1 MLKRACLFCKPRLVT
16 VRTISSSSSSSSYTD
31 RHVSVI
37 LCDEIS
43 TLESLRK
50 HNALIITGGNSDNIF
65 VASKLISSYAS
76 FGKPN
81 LSSKVFDL
89 VRQRD
94 VFLWNS
100 IIKAH
105 FSNGDYPR
113 ALGFFF
119 SMLLSAQSFDH
130 FTAPMVVSACAE
142 LTWYD
147 IGRFVHGLV
156 SKHGG
161 FERNCAVGAS
171 LVYFYSKCGCL
182 KDACHMFDE
191 MPERDVVAWTAIIS
205 GHVQNTESE
214 RGLEY
219 LCKMHSVGSDDE
231 KLNART
237 LECGFQACTNLGALE
252 EGRCLHGFAV
262 KSGLASSSNVVKS
275 LIFSLYTKCGS
286 SAEAYVAFRELG
298 NEEDVFSWTSIIA
311 SLARSGNM
319 EGSFG
324 MFWEMQRK
332 GIQPDGVVIGC
343 LINELGKMM
352 LVAQGKAF
360 HGFVIRRCFAL
371 DVTVCNSLLSM
382 YCKFELLSVAE
393 KLFCGI
399 RDEGDKEAWT
409 TMVKGYGKMKCD
421 VKCIELFRKVLNLG
435 VEIDSASLVSVI
447 SSCSHIGAVIL
458 GKSLHCYA
466 VKTSFDLNTSVVNSL
481 IDLYG
486 KIGDLTVA
494 WRMFREADKSVVTW
508 NAMIASYAHCG
519 GSDKAIALFD
529 RMISEN
535 FKPSSITLVTALMAC
550 ANTGSLERGQKI
562 HHYITE
568 TEHELNLSLTTALI
582 DMYAKC
588 GQLEKSRQLFNAAE
602 QKDAVCWNV
611 IISGYGMHGDV
622 EAAIELFEQMEESD
636 VEPTGPTFL
645 ALLSACTHAGLVEQG
660 KSLFLKM
667 QQYNVKPNLK
677 HYSCLVD
684 LLSRS
689 GNLEEAETTVMSMPF
704 SPDGA
709 IWGTMLSSCMTHEEY
724 EMGIR
729 MAELAVGSDPQND
742 GYYIMLANMYSAAG
756 KWDEAERAREMM
768 KESGVGKKAGH
779 SVVY

>member
-1 MLKRACLFCKPRLVT
+1 MLMLKRACLLFKPRHIT
-16 VRTISSSSSSSSYTD
+16 VRTLSSSSSSSYID
-31 RHVSVI
+31 RHISAI
-37 LCDEIS
+37 LSDQIS

-65 VASKLISSYAS
+65 VASKLIQSYAS
-76 FGKPN
+76 FKKPN

-89 VRQRD
+89 VTQRD

-105 FSNGDYPR
+105 FSNGDYPK
-113 ALGFFF
+113 ALSFFF
-119 SMLLSAQSFDH
+119 SMLLSSQSLDH

-142 LTWYD
+142 LTWHE
-147 IGRFVHGLV
+147 IGCFVHGLV

-171 LVYFYSKCGCL
+171 FVYFYSKCGFL
-182 KDACHMFDE
+182 EDARHVFDE
-191 MPERDVVAWTAIIS
+191 MPERDVFAWTAVIN
-205 GHVQNTESE
+205 GHVQNEESE

-219 LCKMHSVGSDDE
+219 LRKMHSACSESDDE

-237 LECGFQACTNLGALE
+237 LECGFQACVNLGALR

-262 KSGLASSSNVVKS
+262 KTGLASST
-275 LIFSLYTKCGS
+275 FSFYTKCGS
-286 SAEAYVAFRELG
+286 PGEAYLAFRELG
-298 NEEDVFSWTSIIA
+298 DDQEDVFSWTSIIA
-311 SLARSGNM
+311 SLARSGNV

-332 GIQPDGVVIGC
+332 GIQADGVVVSC

-360 HGFVIRRCFAL
+360 HGFVIRRCFSL
-371 DVTVCNSLLSM
+371 DGTVCNSLLSM

-393 KLFCGI
+393 KLFFRI
-399 RDEGDKEAWT
+399 RDVGDKEAWN
-409 TMVKGYGKMKCD
+409 TMVKGYGKMKCE
-421 VKCIELFRKVLNLG
+421 VKCIESFRKILNLG
-435 VEIDSASLVSVI
+435 VEIDSGSLVSVI
-447 SSCSHIGAVIL
+447 SSCSHIGAVLL

-466 VKTSFDLNTSVVNSL
+466 VKTSFDLATSVVNSL

-486 KIGDLTVA
+486 KMGDLTVA
-494 WRMFREADKSVVTW
+494 WRMFSEADKSSVVTW
-508 NAMIASYAHCG
+508 NAMIASYVHCER
-519 GSDKAIALFD
+519 SDKAIALFD

-535 FKPSSITLVTALMAC
+535 FKPSSITLVTVLMAC

-562 HHYITE
+562 HRYITE
-568 TEHELNLSLTTALI
+568 TEHDMNLSLTTALI
-582 DMYAKC
+582 DMYAKS
-588 GQLEKSRQLFNAAE
+588 GQLEKSRQLFNNAD
-602 QKDAVCWNV
+602 QKDTVCWNV
-611 IISGYGMHGDV
+611 MISGYGMHGDV
-622 EAAIELFEQMEESD
+622 ESAIELFEQMEESDD

-667 QQYNVKPNLK
+667 QEYNVKPSLK

-689 GNLEEAETTVMSMPF
+689 GNLEEAEATVMSMPF

-709 IWGTMLSSCMTHEEY
+709 IWGTMLSSCMSQEEY

-729 MAELAVGSDPQND
+729 MAGLAVGSDPGND

-756 KWDEAERAREMM
+756 NWEEAERAREMM

>member
-1 MLKRACLFCKPRLVT
+1 MLKRACLLFKPTRLVT
-16 VRTISSSSSSSSYTD
+16 VRTISSSSYID
-31 RHVSVI
+31 GHIRVI
-37 LCDEIS
+37 LRDQIS

-65 VASKLISSYAS
+65 VASKLIASYAS

-81 LSSKVFDL
+81 LSSKVFHS
-89 VRQRD
+89 VRRRD

-105 FSNGDYPR
+105 FSNGDYPKG
-113 ALGFFF
+113 LSFFF
-119 SMLLSAQSFDH
+119 SMLLSGQSLDH

-142 LTWYD
+142 LSWYD
-147 IGRFVHGLV
+147 VGRFVHGLV

-161 FERNCAVGAS
+161 FERDCAVGAS
-171 LVYFYSKCGCL
+171 FVYFYSKCGRL
-182 KDACHMFDE
+182 EDACHVFDE
-191 MPERDVVAWTAIIS
+191 MPERDVFAWTAVIS
-205 GHVQNTESE
+205 GHVQNGESE

-219 LCKMHSVGSDDE
+219 LCKMHSVGSESDDE
-231 KLNART
+231 KMNART
-237 LECGFQACTNLGALE
+237 LECGFQACVNLGALE

-262 KSGLASSSNVVKS
+262 KNGLASSKS
-275 LIFSLYTKCGS
+275 SIFSLYTKCGT
-286 SAEAYVAFRELG
+286 SAEAYLSFRELG
-298 NEEDVFSWTSIIA
+298 DDQGDVFSWTSVIA
-311 SLARSGNM
+311 SLARSGNV

-332 GIQPDGVVIGC
+332 GIQPDGVVVSC

-352 LVAQGKAF
+352 LVAQGKAL
-360 HGFVIRRCFAL
+360 HGFVVRRCFSL
-371 DVTVCNSLLSM
+371 DGTVCSSLLSM
-382 YCKFELLSVAE
+382 YCKFEFLSVAE
-393 KLFCGI
+393 KLFCRI
-399 RDEGDKEAWT
+399 CEEEGNKEAWN
-409 TMVKGYGKMKCD
+409 TMVKGYGKMKCE
-421 VKCIELFRKVLNLG
+421 VKCIELFRKILNLG

-447 SSCSHIGAVIL
+447 SSCSHIGAGLL

-466 VKTSFDLNTSVVNSL
+466 VKTSFDLTTSVVNSL

-486 KIGDLTVA
+486 KMGDLTVA
-494 WRMFREADKSVVTW
+494 WRMFCEADKTTVVTW
-508 NAMIASYAHCG
+508 NAMIASYVHCER
-519 GSDKAIALFD
+519 SDKAIALFD

-535 FKPSSITLVTALMAC
+535 FKPSSVTLVTVLMAC

-562 HHYITE
+562 HRYITE
-568 TEHELNLSLTTALI
+568 TEHEMNLSLTTALI

-588 GQLEKSRQLFNAAE
+588 GQLEKSRKLFNAAD

-611 IISGYGMHGDV
+611 MISGYGMHGDV
-622 EAAIELFEQMEESD
+622 ESAIELFEHMEAS
-636 VEPTGPTFL
+636 VIEPTGPTFL

-660 KSLFLKM
+660 KGLFHKM
-667 QQYNVKPNLK
+667 EQYNVKPSLK

-689 GNLEEAETTVMSMPF
+689 GSLEEAEATVMSMPF

-756 KWDEAERAREMM
+756 KWEEAERAREVM